1 MTDEKRFPR
10 IRFKGFSDSW
20 EQRKLGDV
28 AGTTY
33 GGGTPPTGNSDYWDG
48 SLPWIQ
54 SSDLSEDNV
63 FDIAINKAISDEGV
77 IKSAAKRVPKNSLAI
92 VTRVGV
98 GKIAYMQVEYAT
110 SQDFLSLSDL
120 KFDAIFGA
128 YVCSR
133 LLRSESHKVQGTSI
147 KGITKENLLNKEI
160 SIPASILEQ
169 TQIGTFFQQL
179 DNLITLH
186 QRKHDK
192 LVVLKKSMLEK
203 MFPKDDA
210 EAPEIRFLGFTNSW
224 EQRKLRAIVSRV
236 SESCCDHTF
245 PQVEYED
252 IISGQ
257 GTLNKDLLSKDT
269 VKRGILFRP
278 GDVLYGKLRPYLK
291 NWLYSQFTGIAV
303 GDFWV
308 LRPNETNGSF
318 IYCLIQGSRFCELT
332 AVSSGSKMPRADW
345 SLISQSEFSIP
356 NSINEQAQIGA
367 FFAELDNLI
376 TLHQRKLE
384 ALKIA

>member
-224 EQRKLRAIVSRV
+224 EQRK
-236 SESCCDHTF
+236 
-245 PQVEYED
+245 
-252 IISGQ
+252 
-257 GTLNKDLLSKDT
+257 
-269 VKRGILFRP
+269 
-278 GDVLYGKLRPYLK
+278 
-291 NWLYSQFTGIAV
+291 
-303 GDFWV
+303 
-308 LRPNETNGSF
+308 
-318 IYCLIQGSRFCELT
+318 
-332 AVSSGSKMPRADW
+332 
-345 SLISQSEFSIP
+345 
-356 NSINEQAQIGA
+356 
-367 FFAELDNLI
+367 
-376 TLHQRKLE
+376 
-384 ALKIA
+384 